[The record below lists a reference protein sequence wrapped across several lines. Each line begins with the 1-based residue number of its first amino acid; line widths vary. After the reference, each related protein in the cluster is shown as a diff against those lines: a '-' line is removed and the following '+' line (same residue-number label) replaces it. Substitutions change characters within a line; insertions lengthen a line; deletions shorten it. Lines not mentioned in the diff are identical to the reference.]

1 VIEVF
6 DCEQYSPE
14 WYAARLGIPT
24 ASEFHKLFMSG
35 KKKGEESKTRR
46 RYMLDLIGERMTGQ
60 PRETFSSQ
68 HMQRGKD
75 MEAEAC
81 SYYAVLEDVEPATV
95 GFVRNGN
102 AGCSPDRL
110 IGSNG
115 LLQIKTMLP
124 PLLLD
129 LHLTTKPEEYDE
141 HDHQLYG
148 ELWVCEREWNEL
160 LIYWPGVKP
169 FRKRVYRDEVKIKSL
184 ELGVE
189 LFKNEMDEL
198 MARLEAA

>member
-1 VIEVF
+1 
-6 DCEQYSPE
+6 
-14 WYAARLGIPT
+14 LPT
-24 ASEFHKLFMSG
+24 ASEFHKLFMTG
-35 KKKGEESKTRR
+35 QKKTDPSKTRR

-60 PRETFSSQ
+60 PRETFQSS

-75 MEAEAC
+75 MEAEAAAF
-81 SYYAVLEDVEPATV
+81 YALLEDVEPATV
-95 GFVRNGN
+95 GFIRNGK

-110 IGSNG
+110 IGNNG

-129 LHLTTKPEEYDE
+129 MHLTMNSDLYTE
-141 HDHQLYG
+141 HDYQLYG
-148 ELWVCEREWNEL
+148 ELWVCEREWTEL
-160 LIYWPGVKP
+160 LVYWPGVKP
-169 FRKRVYRDEVKIKSL
+169 FRKKLYRDEMKIKSI

-189 LFKNEMDEL
+189 MFTNEMAEL